1 MSSFGCKP
9 LIRRCLSGLVRGLQR
24 LPQATNEPDMNEQ
37 YKPGGRGSNM
47 SLDDEDYDLLDDE
60 DTVVVRKLQGPLQV
74 LPERIQNTNPYNT
87 DETPLQSFRKTR
99 RRSLDDMRKLSEE
112 IKRQRAAQNAKK

>member
-1 MSSFGCKP
+1 
-9 LIRRCLSGLVRGLQR
+9 
-24 LPQATNEPDMNEQ
+24 
-37 YKPGGRGSNM
+37 M